1 MSSRLAAI
9 VFRLVFAALSLTAV
23 AVQFFAVTVANG
35 YSIPNFFCYFTN
47 LSNLMI
53 SIVFIVSAIRLIL
66 NRSSSDTDTAVRGG
80 VVVYIVFVGAVF
92 NAILVDG
99 DIGPVLPWVNVVV
112 HIIVPIAGLVD
123 WIAWPPQRRLPFR
136 VTLWWMIWPAAYAIF
151 SVVRGAI
158 DGFYPYPFFNPAVS
172 GGYGGVALWCAALV
186 ATFFVLATLVRWVGN
201 LRLPSLSAKAGPAP
215 QRV

>member
-1 MSSRLAAI
+1 MTSRLTAI
-9 VFRLVFAALSLTAV
+9 VFRLVFAVLSLTAV
-23 AVQFFAVTVANG
+23 FAQFFAVTVTNG

-53 SIVFIVSAIRLIL
+53 SIVFIVSAIRLIR
-66 NRSSSDTDTAVRGG
+66 NRSSSPTDTAVRGG

-112 HIIVPIAGLVD
+112 HIIVPIAGVVD

-186 ATFFVLATLVRWVGN
+186 AMFFALATLVRWVGN
-201 LRLPSLSAKAGPAP
+201 LRFRSLSAKAGPAP